1 MDLVDL
7 GWLFAVSFL
16 SNATPFFGA
25 SYTLIAVGMLYEF
38 GVNPLNVAESIA
50 ITAIGASA
58 SKNVMYALGMGL
70 RTPLSGNKN
79 ISLLKRFAERRSF
92 YVTVFIFAFLPAL
105 PLDDY
110 LYVGGGVAAASVP
123 KVNGVALAGKLAKSA
138 FEIPIELAG
147 LAYLGGF
154 TRRFGLSFI
163 DLSAAFAVAFVII
176 GYVLLKVDWE
186 GVLRRTGLA
195 KRFFGT
201 DGGSRRYG
209 ALSGGKSRR

>member
-25 SYTLIAVGMLYEF
+25 SYTLIAVGVLYKF
-38 GVNPLNVAESIA
+38 GVSPLNVAETIA

-58 SKNVMYALGMGL
+58 SKNVMYALGIGL

-79 ISLLKRFAERRSF
+79 VSLLKRFAERRSF
-92 YVTVFIFAFLPAL
+92 YVAVFVFAFLPAL

-110 LYVGGGVAAASVP
+110 LYVGGGVAAASAL
-123 KVNGVALAGKLAKSA
+123 KVNAVALAGKLAKSA
-138 FEIPIELAG
+138 FEIPLEIAG

-154 TRRFGLSFI
+154 TRRFGLSLI
-163 DLSAAFAVAFVII
+163 DLSAIFAVAFVII

-186 GVLRRTGLA
+186 SVLRKAGLA

-201 DGGSRRYG
+201 DVDSHR
-209 ALSGGKSRR
+209 